1 MSRPIIVAGTI
12 TVASFVYGVMTV
24 VQVHADASGSGKFVT
39 APEWCFVDQ
48 QASAMI
54 CRYAS
59 QAACVEANKNKRGVC
74 VIGVIMREEES

>member
-1 MSRPIIVAGTI
+1 MSRRIIVAGAI
-12 TVASFVYGVMTV
+12 IVASFVYGLTA

-54 CRYAS
+54 CNYAS

>member
-1 MSRPIIVAGTI
+1 MSRLIILATI
-12 TVASFVYGVMTV
+12 VASFVCGVTA
-24 VQVHADASGSGKFVT
+24 VQAHADASGNGKFVT

-54 CRYAS
+54 CNYAS